1 MQNTINMNLKKRFS
15 RIWESP
21 DFLPLISK
29 FKDRPTLQIKKGNV
43 VFYEGDEPGK
53 LYFIK
58 KGFVKMYRMSPEG
71 RSTVIY
77 LSGPGSLLGVR
88 ALTFPDKRLKHTA
101 ETLTDVEI
109 VTIPEKDYLE
119 TLTESPEHI
128 IDLLHVFIDRLNHT
142 ERKLEGF
149 ILTDTTARVASFLA
163 DTADRFGDAKN
174 GTVIIPL
181 TLTHQTIAEFV
192 GAFRE
197 TVTVAMQR
205 LKKEKILE
213 DDRGKIKIINL
224 KKLQEL
230 ALFK

>member
-1 MQNTINMNLKKRFS
+1 MNTSSKTDLTTRLQN
-15 RIWESP
+15 IWKSP
-21 DFLPLISK
+21 DFLTFLAK
-29 FKDRPTLQIKKGNV
+29 FKDRPTLQIKKNNV

-58 KGFVKMYRMSPEG
+58 KGFIKMYRMSPEG

-109 VTIPEKDYLE
+109 VTIPEKDYLMA
-119 TLTESPEHI
+119 LTESPEHI

-163 DTADRFGDAKN
+163 DTADRFGEQKKDS
-174 GTVIIPL
+174 VIIPL

-213 DDRGKIKIINL
+213 DERGKIKIINL